1 MAPHSAFLLAAIKG
15 SHSLGIMDPAS
26 GRTLATVDVHGVT
39 GHEVIASPGVRWL
52 AVAMPRVN
60 QVAVVD
66 LRSRSVAHL
75 IDVPPT
81 PQMALL
87 RPDGAMLYVS
97 CGRSGQIAAI
107 RTSDWKL
114 DKLIPAGPLA
124 GGLA

>member
-1 MAPHSAFLLAAIKG
+1 MAPHSAFLLAAIQG
-15 SHSLGIMDPAS
+15 SHSLAIMDPGS
-26 GRTLATVDVHGVT
+26 GRTLATVDVHGVI
-39 GHEVIASPGVRWL
+39 GHEVTASPGVRWL